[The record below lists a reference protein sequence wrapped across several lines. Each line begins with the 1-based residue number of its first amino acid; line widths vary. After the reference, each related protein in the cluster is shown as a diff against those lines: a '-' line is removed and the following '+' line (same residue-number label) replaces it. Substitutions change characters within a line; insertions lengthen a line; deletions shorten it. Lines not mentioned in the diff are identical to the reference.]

1 MYSCIIEKG
10 KEGDFARSRVEGV
23 DASVKDLVEVCGN
36 IRYKPV
42 GDALALLEA
51 ASRGEFPIL
60 YRGNNRRLAHR
71 RELGGRKG
79 RYPKKSA
86 KIVLKALKS
95 AIANAQNK
103 GLSEELIVM
112 HACANKKAEYGRL
125 SPKGR
130 RNYSA
135 FVTAR
140 VEIVLKEKEG
150 AKRPEKKAK
159 KPEAKAEPK
168 PAEKKEARA
177 EKPAAEKEAAK
188 LAPGTQQPVQEA
200 GDRKPET
207 EKPPTPKKKAEKKRE
222 AKAVK
227 AEAKADDAKLESA
240 RESKVEHHKEAKAP
254 LPGRKPVQKGK

>member
-36 IRYKPV
+36 IRRKPV
-42 GDALALLEA
+42 GAALRILEEA
-51 ASRGEFPIL
+51 ADGSMPIL
-60 YRGNNRRLAHR
+60 YRSNNKRLGHR

-95 AIANAQNK
+95 AIANAQAK

-112 HACANKKAEYGRL
+112 HAAANKKMEHGRL
-125 SPKGR
+125 SSKGR
-130 RNYSA
+130 RNYSGLI
-135 FVTAR
+135 TAR

-150 AKRPEKKAK
+150 AKRPEK
-159 KPEAKAEPK
+159 PRQKAEPK
-168 PAEKKEARA
+168 PEQKPEPTQKPAETQVGAKPEKEAPGEGAKA
-177 EKPAAEKEAAK
+177 EKPAPSGEK
-188 LAPGTQQPVQEA
+188 G
-200 GDRKPET
+200 
-207 EKPPTPKKKAEKKRE
+207 
-222 AKAVK
+222 KAVK
-227 AEAKADDAKLESA
+227 AGMKADEDKLATA
-240 RESKVEHHKEAKAP
+240 REQKAEQKVKEQKEP

>member
-51 ASRGEFPIL
+51 ASEGAFPIL
-60 YRGNNRRLAHR
+60 YRGNNRHLGHR

-95 AIANAQNK
+95 AIANAQSK

-112 HACANKKAEYGRL
+112 HACANKKAEFGRL
-125 SPKGR
+125 SSKGR
-130 RNYSA
+130 RNYSGLI
-135 FVTAR
+135 TAR

-159 KPEAKAEPK
+159 KEAK
-168 PAEKKEARA
+168 PAEKKADA
-177 EKPAAEKEAAK
+177 KVATEKPATGEAK
-188 LAPGTQQPVQEA
+188 PVT
-200 GDRKPET
+200 ET
-207 EKPPTPKKKAEKKRE
+207 EKPPTPEKKAGQK
-222 AKAVK
+222 ADAQAVK
-227 AEAKADDAKLESA
+227 AEVRADDRKLESA
-240 RESKVEHHKEAKAP
+240 RESKVEHHKEEKAP